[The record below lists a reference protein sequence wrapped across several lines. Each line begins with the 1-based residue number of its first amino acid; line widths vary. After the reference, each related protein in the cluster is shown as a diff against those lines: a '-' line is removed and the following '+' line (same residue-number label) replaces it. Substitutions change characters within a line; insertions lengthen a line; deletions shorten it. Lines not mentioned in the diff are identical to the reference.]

1 MMTFADSLQRV
12 DARAKIVASGDREGF
27 VYAVTDLSKA
37 DAAAVAAH
45 RRGVAIVGDSYVVV
59 RDEVTN
65 GDREMPLRWAM
76 LTPAEVRI
84 VDDRTA
90 ELTLGD
96 ERLSMRV
103 EGDGVQLG
111 TWSTEPRHE
120 YDEPNPGTV
129 MVGFTATLAP
139 VPGRPIPCADPA
151 DAAGKAGD
159 PIPALE
165 NGIPDNTEL

>member
-1 MMTFADSLQRV
+1 M
-12 DARAKIVASGDREGF
+12 
-27 VYAVTDLSKA
+27 AV
-37 DAAAVAAH
+37 
-45 RRGVAIVGDSYVVV
+45 VGDSYVVV
-59 RDEVTN
+59 RDEVMN
-65 GDREMPLRWAM
+65 GSREMPLRWAM

-139 VPGRPIPCADPA
+139 GARAAYTVRLIPA

-165 NGIPDNTEL
+165 KWNTR

>member
-1 MMTFADSLQRV
+1 M
-12 DARAKIVASGDREGF
+12 
-27 VYAVTDLSKA
+27 AV
-37 DAAAVAAH
+37 
-45 RRGVAIVGDSYVVV
+45 VGDSYVVV
-59 RDEVTN
+59 RDEVMN
-65 GDREMPLRWAM
+65 GSREMPLRWAV

-111 TWSTEPRHE
+111 TWSTGPPRIRRAQS
-120 YDEPNPGTV
+120 GTV

-139 VPGRPIPCADPA
+139 GARAAYTVRLIPA

-159 PIPALE
+159 PIPAWKS
-165 NGIPDNTEL
+165 GIPDNTEL